1 MITDQLKG
9 SSGVT
14 GSNGIALEK
23 QLKELQATVA
33 AMSQFIGTYKI
44 NAVQANLQEANI
56 PALTFVQGNGSNLAL
71 TGQLNFNQAT
81 GEHGYIKRL
90 SVDNIQVLN
99 AQESEGTYKDLTVLS
114 KAKIKELEV
123 DRPMVN
129 LQVTNLSTN
138 RTQTETAEVDTATVN
153 YATVLDGAIEG
164 SVKFGTAGQMI
175 NSAGQVVFVDNGST
189 VNVGSTNRAI
199 QFNSTIRPKW
209 GNVSLAIE
217 GDGTSAFSY
226 KGSVEDV
233 TDLQALISTSAV
245 GDTYMVQ
252 QIGVGSGANP
262 GIAIFNGTTFD
273 LTIYYLLANYRTSAE
288 QDEIDTATR
297 QMISSEA
304 TTREH
309 ADANLQSQITSNK
322 NEADVAIAALQAK
335 DLLHDGLIQAN
346 TDAIDYMMD
355 WATTE
360 EANLQTQIDGK
371 VGNAPVDGVPYC
383 RKDGA
388 WVDVTEEVQG
398 LNREYSGQSVVTSLS
413 NDDDGFKVTS
423 SAPMTVTTAPDNAA
437 DVDLDKVVTKGY
449 IDTNLNLSKAD
460 DDWRQHHGDQLTIQ
474 LMSGAFSPDDVSY
487 YYFNNNRY
495 NNGIDQ
501 VKSQFCYDGKEWFY
515 AARYDSATVIASNP
529 SKGKQRVLSFD
540 GFGSPSYT
548 AEAVQLYLHKVNA
561 HYTGDAAGVVYVSC
575 NSLAQSNIFFAL
587 KDGKILGGMKVG
599 ATTPAT
605 YPSDIYCLPTG
616 VSARNHSAVWLPRTG
631 SSSGYFE
638 NTNATYGYILGM
650 NDLGEEDVLAA
661 KKFDF
666 PATGNWGAYGNQA
679 AGNENVWFPNANY
692 NENYRILCCKPDGTT
707 GVFNVLSADAGT
719 VGAPITHTRLAY
731 VGTDTSYI
739 SSTAG
744 KRTFTD
750 SNGNVWGTFYGTLNN
765 TPGAFIYRCD
775 DTLQDNEPIKAW
787 RLTTKG
793 SDNDNVHAFIGQE
806 FTIEEVGDYIYVFSP
821 DTYGTANTTTAD
833 STPNY
838 YRILKSG
845 NSAPQALTKAGAYRM
860 GAICNRGFDNEGNL
874 WVTYSGAIGAIEKI
888 GLDGSITTVDTNTG
902 NSVNWG
908 RMAWADVNGGG
919 RGKGNSVFQMAD
931 GTLVILGFD
940 GAVSSSTSAAKI
952 LKVMTIKNGTFA
964 IHNVNHTIFNATWTA
979 VPIGNAIFFAP
990 SAEATTVIK
999 QGTFAMF
1006 FNGTNTPIYRKFTS
1020 FGGRTINSSR
1030 VQPWWNLVYHDLA
1043 AGNGC
1048 KAFTMNKL
1056 DLLPVMFTA
1065 TYGRGTTTS
1074 PDNWAIPY
1082 GYWKIDSDIENDVH
1096 LRDNEKVLS
1105 TITL

>member
-99 AQESEGTYKDLTVLS
+99 AQESESTYKNLTVLN
-114 KAKIKELEV
+114 KAEIKELEV
-123 DRPMVN
+123 ERPIVN
-129 LQVTNLSTN
+129 LQVTNLTTSKN
-138 RTQTETAEVDTATVN
+138 KTETADVDTATVN
-153 YATVLDGAIEG
+153 YAKIFDGAIEG
-164 SVKFGTAGQMI
+164 NVKFGAAGQMI

-189 VNVGSTNRAI
+189 VNVGSTNRAL

-233 TDLQALISTSAV
+233 ADLQALISTSVV

-252 QIGVGSGANP
+252 QISGANP

-288 QDEIDTATR
+288 QDAIDTATR
-297 QMISSEA
+297 QMITLEA
-304 TTREH
+304 TARDSGDT
-309 ADANLQSQITSNK
+309 NLQTQITSNK
-322 NEADVAIAALQAK
+322 NEADTAIAALQAK
-335 DLLHDGLIQAN
+335 DLLHDGLIQDN
-346 TDAIDYMMD
+346 TDAIDD
-355 WATTE
+355 EVERATTE

-371 VGNAPVDGVPYC
+371 VENAPEDGVPYC

-398 LNREYSGQSVVTSLS
+398 LNKEYSGQSVVTSLS

-449 IDTNLNLSKAD
+449 IDSNLNLSKAD

-474 LMSGAFSPDDVSY
+474 LMSGAFSPTDVSSY
-487 YYFNNNRY
+487 KFDNYQH
-495 NNGIDQ
+495 NNGLDQ
-501 VKSQFCYDGKEWFY
+501 VRTQFCYDGKEWFY
-515 AARYDSATVIASNP
+515 AVRHDSATVIASNP

-548 AEAVQLYLHKVNA
+548 VEAVPLQLHKVNA

-575 NSLAQSNIFFAL
+575 STLAQSNIFFAL
-587 KDGKILGGMKVG
+587 KDGKILGGMQVG
-599 ATTPAT
+599 ATTPAAF
-605 YPSDIYCLPTG
+605 PAGRYCLPIG

-631 SSSGYFE
+631 RSGEYFD
-638 NTNATYGYILGM
+638 NANATYGYVLGM

-666 PATGNWGAYGNQA
+666 PATGNWGGYGNQA

-707 GVFNVLSADAGT
+707 GVFNVLSADTGT
-719 VGAPITHTRLAY
+719 VGAPITHARVMERSEY
-731 VGTDTSYI
+731 FV
-739 SSTAG
+739 SSNAG

-750 SNGNVWGTFYGTLNN
+750 SNGNVWGTFYGTLND

-793 SDNDNVHAFIGQE
+793 SDSENVHAFIGQE
-806 FTIEEVGDYIYVFSP
+806 FAIEEVGDYIYVFTPVGSGTP
-821 DTYGTANTTTAD
+821 NSTTANA
-833 STPNY
+833 TPNY

-845 NSAPQALTKAGAYRM
+845 NSAPQALTKAGAYTM

-902 NSVNWG
+902 TDVNWG
-908 RMAWADVNGGG
+908 RMTWTSTQGGG
-919 RGKGNSVFQMAD
+919 WGKGNSVFQMAD

-940 GAVSSSTSAAKI
+940 GTVSASGTAAKI
-952 LKVMTIKNGTFA
+952 LKVMTIENGTFV
-964 IHNVNHTIFNATWTA
+964 IHDVNHTIFNAIWTA

-990 SAEATTVIK
+990 ATEATTIVK

-1020 FGGRTINSSR
+1020 FGGITINSSR
-1030 VQPWWNLVYHDLA
+1030 VQPWWNLVYHDLI

-1074 PDNWAIPY
+1074 PANWAIHY
-1082 GYWKIDSDIENDVH
+1082 GYWKIDSDTENDIH

-1105 TITL
+1105 TIVL